1 MSTSILPSTAAP
13 TTYSPQT
20 EVPTTISP
28 QTEVPTTILPQP
40 EEPHTAQTQS
50 PSGKPEYTNGPV
62 HPTIKPLTTNKP
74 VEVTPSHPV
83 YNETDVVY
91 PGLVEIS
98 PNIFH
103 CMDPEFYFAPHP
115 RNCEMY
121 FICENYRIHPHE
133 CGEGVYW
140 DYMNNRCNFPLAAIC
155 YGNPSN
161 NFGKMV
167 CSSSGHTFEYKED
180 ECKYVADSSPVKP
193 GNDISNTNI
202 FVVEIEFFFCEFI
215 TKFQA
220 VLIHKHSFHMKTIVE
235 NIISV

>member
-1 MSTSILPSTAAP
+1 MQQTRLLYFQLKQLVGTTIAPSTLVQ
-13 TTYSPQT
+13 TTVPPQT
-20 EVPTTISP
+20 EAPTTISP
-28 QTEVPTTILPQP
+28 QTQMPTTISPQP
-40 EEPHTAQTQS
+40 EDPLTTETQP
-50 PSGKPEYTNGPV
+50 PSAKPEYTNGPV
-62 HPTIKPLTTNKP
+62 HPTIKPEHTTSKKP
-74 VEVTPSHPV
+74 DTLITPSHPE

-140 DYMNNRCNFPLAAIC
+140 DYLNNRCNFPLAALC
-155 YGNPSN
+155 YSGANPAN

-167 CSSSGHTFEYKED
+167 CSSGGHTFEYKED
-180 ECKYVADSSPVKP
+180 ECKYVADASPVKP
-193 GNDISNTNI
+193 GNDISKTSA
-202 FVVEIEFFFCEFI
+202 FVVVMNF
-215 TKFQA
+215 
-220 VLIHKHSFHMKTIVE
+220 L
-235 NIISV
+235 